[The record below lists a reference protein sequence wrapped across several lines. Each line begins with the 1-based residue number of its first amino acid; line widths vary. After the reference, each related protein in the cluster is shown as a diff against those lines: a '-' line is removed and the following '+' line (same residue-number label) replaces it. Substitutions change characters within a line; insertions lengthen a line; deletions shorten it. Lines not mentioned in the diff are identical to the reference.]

1 MEWNKRIKI
10 IIGSS
15 VVFVA
20 LLISV
25 GIGWAKTSPKNVVE
39 DFKQAVNENDA
50 AALKPLLV
58 TGDKN
63 APITKASTQALLA
76 FLRSNK
82 SAARQV
88 TQSLTEQAGEKN
100 TDGDGVLQLSED
112 GRQFLFF
119 KKYKIEVEPQSIT
132 VYGLREGEVL
142 ALNTSERGILRKGN
156 SYGPILPGN
165 YKIKQQLTNDLGIF
179 MKDAKIS
186 AWDQEVSIHVDSEA
200 WMAHAKSLQKAVFDR
215 INQFNAEVSDWETS
229 DYAPQKLPSA
239 TETLAKTQS
248 ALRIREFAALKDQL
262 DGMQSAYLGMLA
274 DPDSLTITHYGNQW
288 NVSVD
293 TVVSYKFGYT
303 LKKGKEQ
310 KDASYNRGITFRL
323 IYDTTQKHW
332 LVSGLSDNYIT
343 KQAASEWPKKQQW
356 TIDHPQLHTWGADS
370 GTDL

>member
-15 VVFVA
+15 VVFFA
-20 LLISV
+20 LLISA
-25 GIGWAKTSPKNVVE
+25 GIGWTKTSPKNVVE
-39 DFKQAVNENDA
+39 DFKQAVDEKDA
-50 AALKPLLV
+50 AALKPLLI

-63 APITKASTQALLA
+63 APITKASAQALLDY
-76 FLRSNK
+76 LHSNK

-88 TQSLTEQAGEKN
+88 TQSLTEQAAAKK
-100 TDGDGVLQLSED
+100 TDGEGALQLSED
-112 GRQFLFF
+112 GKQFLFF

-132 VYGLREGEVL
+132 TSGLREGEVL
-142 ALNTSERGILRKGN
+142 ALTTSEHGILRKGN
-156 SYGPILPGN
+156 RYGPILPGN

-179 MKDAKIS
+179 IKHAKIS
-186 AWDQEVSIHVDSEA
+186 VWDQDVSLHVDSEA
-200 WMAHAKSLQKAVFDR
+200 WMAHAKPLQKAVFDR

-229 DYAPQKLPSA
+229 EYAPQKLPSA
-239 TETLAKTQS
+239 TVTFAKAQS
-248 ALRIREFAALKDQL
+248 ALRLREFAALKDQL
-262 DGMQSAYLGMLA
+262 LGIQSAYLGMLA
-274 DPDSLTITHYGNQW
+274 DPNSLSITHYGNQW

-303 LKKGKEQ
+303 LKKGKAQ
-310 KDASYNRGITFRL
+310 KDASYNRGVTFRL